1 MLQELLIFFSSARGV
16 DVFWSPLLVAI
27 LAGLILAIVLK
38 SNNSKEKNSKGLTL
52 SEVKVLVQS
61 ELDKRPR
68 SKPQPAMARTTRA
81 SQTTDD
87 SFVWV
92 VVMGLVFLSVGYAK
106 FQNQVLDYSVIA
118 ATSIFGFWAATVIFS
133 LLKGTISGKGWTT
146 YIIVVCI
153 LSLLA
158 LPILYLSLEPIY
170 SPDGITNLQQVAAES
185 GVVGLIK
192 SYGAEGI
199 IFLTFQV
206 MGFFVL
212 YGSWLFILL
221 SLVYMASSTLVVAG
235 FNGRVV
241 WLWLSLKTT
250 KFAQPIKGTIIVSI
264 LYLLSFVLISGL
276 AYEWWRPV
284 GNV

>member
-1 MLQELLIFFSSARGV
+1 MQELLIFFSSARGV
-16 DVFWSPLLVAI
+16 DVFWSPLSVAI

-38 SNNSKEKNSKGLTL
+38 SDSSKEKNSKGSKGLTL
-52 SEVKVLVQS
+52 SEVKILVQS
-61 ELDKRPR
+61 ELDKR
-68 SKPQPAMARTTRA
+68 SKPQPATIRTTRV
-81 SQTTDD
+81 SQSTDN
-87 SFVWV
+87 SFIWV

-106 FQNQVLDYSVIA
+106 YQNQVLDYSVIA
-118 ATSIFGFWAATVIFS
+118 ATSIFGFWATTVIFS
-133 LLKGTISGKGWTT
+133 LLKGTISGKGWAT
-146 YIIVVCI
+146 YIVVVFI

-158 LPILYLSLEPIY
+158 LPILYLSLEPMY
-170 SPDGITNLQQVAAES
+170 SPDGIINLQQVATES
-185 GVVGLIK
+185 GLVGLIK

-235 FNGRVV
+235 FNGRVI
-241 WLWLSLKTT
+241 WLWLALKTT
-250 KFAQPIKGTIIVSI
+250 KFAKPIKGTIIVSI